1 MSSKDLE
8 SEMSKFEAELSKLTS
23 STFSLPSAT
32 TTSATTKPKISI
44 QMPTSFSS
52 QFAMQPP
59 IPRSVSNIPIPPPP
73 HPPPPPMKPP
83 PSFNAPHIRPH
94 MGMAPQA
101 GQAQTSS
108 AGAGGGGG
116 GVKRDA
122 NGRVLNQPGPSGQVK
137 SINENTGEHKKGAG
151 VSKQHENNNKPGGG
165 KSKNN
170 KNKVLRS
177 AGGQVWEDPS
187 LTEWDTGMIT

>member
-23 STFSLPSAT
+23 STFSLPST
-32 TTSATTKPKISI
+32 TTTTTKPKISI

-73 HPPPPPMKPP
+73 PSKPPPPA
-83 PSFNAPHIRPH
+83 FNAPQIRPP
-94 MGMAPQA
+94 MGTTPQI
-101 GQAQTSS
+101 GQAQASNI
-108 AGAGGGGG
+108 GGGG
-116 GVKRDA
+116 GVKRDI
-122 NGRVLNQPGPSGQVK
+122 NGRVLNQPGPSGQNK
-137 SINENTGEHKKGAG
+137 SFNENTGGDDGKHKKGPG
-151 VSKQHENNNKPGGG
+151 VGKQHENNNKPGGG
-165 KSKNN
+165 KPKNN

-187 LTEWDTGMIT
+187 LTEWDPGMIIY